1 MYKYFTLIL
10 TEYFTFDKL
19 RISEMKYK
27 YMLAKFIK
35 QMRKKNGLTQEF
47 MASELGM
54 SRPTYSLLEKDAND
68 LTIGQATKL
77 AQLFG
82 IDIESFLQS
91 YDSAA
96 TAEIKPIKPAPKSR
110 VDKPAMRISIPQKNY
125 EKFKE
130 VLLYVLSKVGGRPN
144 VGETVLYKLLYF
156 IDFDYFE
163 KFEEQL
169 IGATYIKNHF
179 GPTPVEFKVI
189 VDRMISDG
197 ELVKVED
204 KYFNHL
210 QKKYL
215 PVRDPDLR
223 KLKDARELRHIDEVI
238 ARLGDKN
245 ASELSEYSHE
255 DVPWLIAKDNEP
267 LDYEAVFYR
276 TPKTSVRN
284 YEQD

>member
-1 MYKYFTLIL
+1 
-10 TEYFTFDKL
+10 
-19 RISEMKYK
+19 
-27 YMLAKFIK
+27 MLSKFI
-35 QMRKKNGLTQEF
+35 QRLRKKNNLTQEF
-47 MASELGM
+47 LALELGI
-54 SRPTYSLLEKDAND
+54 SRPTYAQIEQGERD
-68 LTIGQATKL
+68 LTITEAEKL
-77 AQLFG
+77 ASIFG
-82 IDIESFLQS
+82 ILFEDFRHGK
-91 YDSAA
+91 DSAI
-96 TAEIKPIKPAPKSR
+96 TAEIKKDKAKS
-110 VDKPAMRISIPQKNY
+110 KTEKQEMRISVPQKNL

-156 IDFDYFE
+156 IDFDFYE

-169 IGATYIKNHF
+169 VGATYIKNHY

-189 VDRMISDG
+189 VDDMVEKG
-197 ELVKVED
+197 ELAKVES

-210 QKKYL
+210 QRKYL
-215 PVRDPDLR
+215 PVREPDLT

-245 ASELSEYSHE
+245 ATELSEYSHE
-255 DVPWLIAKDNEP
+255 DTPWIIAKENQP

-284 YEQD
+284 YDEQD